1 MNPWIQSI
9 VGALTANKL
18 EAIFVREGAAAIT
31 GQSTLSIDLLVRDT
45 PAHRAHLQAVAKALG
60 CTQVPLSP
68 TVRAIKLVG
77 GPQVIDVVFGQ
88 LGSETYGAVR
98 ARAARV
104 GDALVAS

>member
-1 MNPWIQSI
+1 MTPWI
-9 VGALTANKL
+9 ALIIEALNANKL
-18 EAIFVREGAAAIT
+18 EAIFVRAGAAAIT
-31 GQSTLSIDLLVRDT
+31 GQSTLSVDLLVRDT
-45 PAHRAHLQAVAKALG
+45 PTHRARLQAVAKALN

-68 TVRAIKLVG
+68 TVRALKLVG

-98 ARAARV
+98 ARAARI